1 MTKSNSDSDYFDGYL
16 RRKQLQTFT
25 FSWLLPVLVKQETS
39 LRLSSMP
46 LVRDTSQ
53 HHSHLHHQLTPAAF
67 NSAESDHHHHRSTHV
82 SIGELHLF
90 SDEAFPANPAID
102 HLQISG
108 TSNLSLVS
116 SSHLEIKIF

>member
-39 LRLSSMP
+39 LRLSSRP

-67 NSAESDHHHHRSTHV
+67 NSDESDRHHHRSTHV

-90 SDEAFPANPAID
+90 SGEFD
-102 HLQISG
+102 H
-108 TSNLSLVS
+108 
-116 SSHLEIKIF
+116 

>member
-1 MTKSNSDSDYFDGYL
+1 
-16 RRKQLQTFT
+16 
-25 FSWLLPVLVKQETS
+25 
-39 LRLSSMP
+39 MP